1 MGISIEKERIAVSV
15 ANHAESPP
23 KIVETVLLDMEESL
37 DATLK
42 KAIKKLSSSG
52 CQAVVGLSMFDSKF
66 HKIQKPNVPDE
77 ELDASLPFLMKDR
90 LSQSVEK
97 SLVACVKYPEGCRHD
112 DQLMVIE
119 VTKARV
125 TEIVDSLH
133 DIGVEIA
140 AIDVAELVIGDL
152 FATQEDM
159 AKGVAIL
166 AEHDTGV
173 NLLLYRNHSLYLIRG
188 IQDVPDLISCLP
200 APGNVQMA
208 DTLMLEVQRTLD
220 YYDSLMGQPM
230 PARLYLVPSFADLS
244 PLAEHLDANLAP
256 SVSVLDLN
264 ELYSL
269 PDVMDYG
276 TQHDVLVAVA
286 ASMRRQHR

>member
-1 MGISIEKERIAVSV
+1 
-15 ANHAESPP
+15 
-23 KIVETVLLDMEESL
+23 MEESL

-52 CQAVVGLSMFDSKF
+52 YQAVVGLSMIDSKF

-77 ELDASLPFLMKDR
+77 ELDASLPFLMKDS
-90 LSQSVEK
+90 LSQSVDK
-97 SLVACVKYPEGCRHD
+97 SLVACVSYPEGCRHD

-119 VTKARV
+119 VAKSRV
-125 TEIVDSLH
+125 SEIVDSLH
-133 DIGVEIA
+133 DAGVKIA

-152 FATQEDM
+152 FATQDEM

-173 NLLLYRNHSLYLIRG
+173 NLLLYRDHSLYLIRG

-208 DTLMLEVQRTLD
+208 DTLMLEIQRTLD

-230 PARLYLVPSFADLS
+230 PAQLYLVPSFADLS

-269 PDVMDYG
+269 PDVMDHG

-286 ASMRRQHR
+286 ASMRRLHQ